1 MKILRLKLKN
11 FMAYKGIHE
20 IDFTV
25 SDSAPLILFLGEN
38 GHGKTTIQRASKW
51 CLYGEV
57 VDKRENIPAA
67 NLVNRKAVGSAA
79 GQTVETSVEMEWED
93 AGNTYNLNRSFA
105 FQNGVAQ
112 TPKAVL
118 RKNKQNPEPEK
129 AIKSIVNRILPKE
142 ISHFFFFDGET
153 QEEFD
158 RMTSTSASASF
169 IKAQIEATLS
179 IPAIKAAAISLDNL
193 KVEES
198 LSIEKANKQNDKVS
212 AMTQRLNQARLE
224 RETFVRLKGE
234 ESEKLAHLAAQID
247 AIESQFL
254 NVQETQDVMSE
265 IHATRG
271 VIEAQESTYAQK
283 RDEIADLFGRYPWLP
298 ISQRIESTK
307 ADLERSIEL
316 QQDAKVEQNALVAN
330 SRLLKRALEEKRCPL
345 CAGTT
350 IHSEQVAKN
359 LAEIEHRISTIV
371 TNAGIADADQQLKW
385 ISELGFTHLIVER
398 ARDLK
403 KEIDQYGS
411 EISVAKQSLRDLNA
425 RMQSYGTVDV
435 QDLLASH
442 KALNAD
448 RHQAQQ
454 AIADYEDKERVHRAE
469 IDKLQNAI
477 GKVLPQTERYAYEA
491 FAYLSSLFH
500 GGLKDYTTA
509 VRQTVEDYA
518 SNAFLQIISD
528 KKYKG
533 LRITEN
539 FGVELLLDG
548 GVVDALRST
557 GQGKVSTISLI
568 SGLIRTAMDDG
579 FILMDTPFV
588 SLDMGHRAA
597 VCKWATESGLR
608 VSLFMHS
615 GEFVWDRD
623 RAQFG
628 NHIGRVYTIKKI
640 DDDETSIKE
649 GPQ

>member
-11 FMAYKGIHE
+11 FMAYKGTHE

-38 GHGKTTIQRASKW
+38 GHGKTTIQRAAKW

-57 VDKRENIPAA
+57 VDKRELIPAG
-67 NLVNRKAVGSAA
+67 NLVNRKAIASTVG
-79 GQTVETSVEMEWED
+79 QNIETSVEMEWED

-105 FQNGVAQ
+105 LKDGVAQ
-112 TPKAVL
+112 TPKTVL
-118 RKNKQNPEPEK
+118 RKNQQNPEPEK

-158 RMTSTSASASF
+158 RMTSTSASAGF
-169 IKAQIEATLS
+169 IKTQIEATLS

-212 AMTQRLNQARLE
+212 VMTQRLNQARLE
-224 RETFVRLKGE
+224 REAFVRAKVE
-234 ESEKLAHLAAQID
+234 ESEKAERLAAQID

-254 NVQETQDVMSE
+254 NVRETQEVMSE
-265 IHATRG
+265 IHTTRG
-271 VIEAQESTYAQK
+271 LIEAQQSNYSQK
-283 RDEIADLFGRYPWLP
+283 QEEISDLFGRYPWLP
-298 ISQRIESTK
+298 LSQKLESVK
-307 ADLERSIEL
+307 VNLERSIESH
-316 QQDAKVEQNALVAN
+316 QKANVERDALVAN

-345 CAGTT
+345 CAGST
-350 IHSEQVAKN
+350 IDSDEVSKN
-359 LAEIEHRISTIV
+359 IAEIEKRIDAYV
-371 TNAGIADADQQLKW
+371 TSNVIEDSNQQLKW
-385 ISELGFTHLIVER
+385 ISELGFNQLIIER

-411 EISVAKQSLRDLNA
+411 EISIAKQSLRNLNA
-425 RMQSYGTVDV
+425 RMEAYGTVDV

-448 RHQAQQ
+448 KHQAQQ
-454 AIADYEDKERVHRAE
+454 AIADYEEKERVHRAE

-500 GGLKDYTTA
+500 GGLKDYTAA

-557 GQGKVSTISLI
+557 GQGKVSTIALI

-628 NHIGRVYTIKKI
+628 SHVGRVYTIRKI
-640 DDDETSIKE
+640 DDDETSITE